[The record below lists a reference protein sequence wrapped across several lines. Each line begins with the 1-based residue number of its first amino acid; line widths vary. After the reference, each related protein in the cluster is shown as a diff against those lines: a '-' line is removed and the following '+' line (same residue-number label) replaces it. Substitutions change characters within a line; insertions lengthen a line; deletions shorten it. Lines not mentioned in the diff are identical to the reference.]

1 MTRAQRIHA
10 QMTSRFA
17 PEALEVID
25 DSALHAGHA
34 GARPGGETHYTLV
47 MVSAAFAGL
56 NRVARQRL
64 VNEALAEE
72 FSTGLHAM
80 ALKLKAPGE

>member
-10 QMTSRFA
+10 LMTSRFA

-25 DSALHAGHA
+25 DSAQHAGHM
-34 GARPGGETHYTLV
+34 GARAGGETHYTLV
-47 MVSAAFAGL
+47 MVSPAFAGL

-64 VNEALAEE
+64 VNEALAPE
-72 FSTGLHAM
+72 FSAGLHAM